1 MTCQVLYS
9 YTGCNPF
16 PFKLIIY
23 LTTYQGANIILGGT
37 HAHYGDMPHPN
48 GREEWGLWGY
58 ATHITQCNVQICYL
72 VFSEGGGCVMPDKRC
87 RDYVYVR
94 WARGVREFLYSSK
107 VTEL

>member
-1 MTCQVLYS
+1 VTCQVLYS

-48 GREEWGLWGY
+48 GRERSGDCGDMPH
-58 ATHITQCNVQICYL
+58 TSHSVMCRFV
-72 VFSEGGGCVMPDKRC
+72 EGGGCVMLNNRC
-87 RDYVYVR
+87 RD
-94 WARGVREFLYSSK
+94 
-107 VTEL
+107 